1 MKLQKTYRMI
11 LATVAGL
18 ALMGASVAMAAPIL
32 DFGVPGQNTGSI
44 SYDGS
49 AAPLIG
55 NNISVTNVIGLDTP
69 LNNGFVLPSIGKG
82 YNILEGVL
90 NFQTGNFV
98 GSTSNT
104 WNFGGGSNS
113 FITMTGVVDVNGNG
127 IVDTG
132 DISGTL
138 MTGGFGTANV
148 LYSGGVFKI
157 AGASFFDFKD
167 PELLALFGLP
177 AYLPTGEPLLYAG
190 NFNISFTAEGMP
202 ADAFRS
208 TRVMSGDITNT
219 PVPEPGT
226 IVLLGAGLLGLGFY
240 GRKRIK
246 S

>member
-18 ALMGASVAMAAPIL
+18 ALMGASVAMATPTL
-32 DFGVPGQNTGSI
+32 DFGVAAPTTGSI
-44 SYDGS
+44 TYAGG

-55 NNISVTNVIGLDTP
+55 TEISVDNVTGLNTV
-69 LNNGFVLPSIGKG
+69 LNNHVSFD
-82 YNILEGVL
+82 ILGGVL
-90 NFQTGNFV
+90 NFTTGNLV
-98 GSTSNT
+98 GSNAST
-104 WNFGGGSNS
+104 WSFGGGANS
-113 FITMTGVVDVNGNG
+113 FITLTGSVDLNDDG
-127 IVDTG
+127 IG
-132 DISGTL
+132 DISGVL
-138 MTGGFGTANV
+138 MTGQFGTASVTN
-148 LYSGGVFKI
+148 LGGVFKI

-177 AYLPTGEPLLYAG
+177 TSLPNGDPLMYAG
-190 NFNISFTAEGMP
+190 NFNISFNAAGTPPNG
-202 ADAFRS
+202 FRS
-208 TRVMSGDITNT
+208 TEVLSGDITNT